1 MMRAVFPWVAGI
13 VGVMILAFNPHIVTS
28 VYNTAVSPIEKWRDN
43 PNDVKGASKILIKSP
58 KFPSSDG
65 KTVPAAKTMREDL
78 APKAKPKGS
87 GDGGAVAVQRAKGL

>member
-1 MMRAVFPWVAGI
+1 MRAVFPWVAGI

-28 VYNTAVSPIEKWRDN
+28 VYNTAVSPIEQWRDN

-65 KTVPAAKTMREDL
+65 KTVP
-78 APKAKPKGS
+78 KAKPKGS